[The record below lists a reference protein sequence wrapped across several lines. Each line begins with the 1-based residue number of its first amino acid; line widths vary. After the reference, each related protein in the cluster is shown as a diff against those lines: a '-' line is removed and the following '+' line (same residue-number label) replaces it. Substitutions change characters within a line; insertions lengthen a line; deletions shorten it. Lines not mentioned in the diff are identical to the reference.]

1 MSERAYDEHFRFVKE
16 DNEQNLDLMG
26 DGAFL
31 KNDSELTYE
40 EHKSRKVTPCEM
52 ASLEQFNI
60 DKECT
65 KSSNEY
71 ETEIDSLKEKIE
83 EFGKCEIMMKLGHQL
98 RENKLKREINTLKS
112 EKEELQSLSIK
123 QSHMIMILTHQMAL
137 KDINIQELKVKID
150 ELSKKEE

>member
-1 MSERAYDEHFRFVKE
+1 MK
-16 DNEQNLDLMG
+16 NECLNLIG

-31 KNDSELTYE
+31 KDDSELTYE
-40 EHKSRKVTPCEM
+40 EHKSRKITPCEM

-60 DKECT
+60 DKECP
-65 KSSNEY
+65 KSANEY

-123 QSHMIMILTHQMAL
+123 QSHMTMILTHQKAL
-137 KDINIQELKVKID
+137 KDIEIRELKQKLA
-150 ELSKKEE
+150 EFSPKAES

>member
-1 MSERAYDEHFRFVKE
+1 MK
-16 DNEQNLDLMG
+16 NECLNLIG

-31 KNDSELTYE
+31 KDDSELTYE
-40 EHKSRKVTPCEM
+40 EVKSR
-52 ASLEQFNI
+52 NI
-60 DKECT
+60 INYDKENLKT
-65 KSSNEY
+65 IDEY

-83 EFGKCEIMMKLGHQL
+83 EFGKCETMIKVGHQL

-112 EKEELQSLSIK
+112 EKEELQSLSVK

-150 ELSKKEE
+150 ELSKKEES

>member
-1 MSERAYDEHFRFVKE
+1 MEMNERVYDEHFRFIKE
-16 DNEQNLDLMG
+16 DDT
-26 DGAFL
+26 
-31 KNDSELTYE
+31 ELTYE

-60 DKECT
+60 DKECP
-65 KSSNEY
+65 KSICDY
-71 ETEIDSLKEKIE
+71 EREIATLKDKVDELE
-83 EFGKCEIMMKLGHQL
+83 KCEKMQKLGYSL
-98 RENKLKREINTLKS
+98 ETNKLKREINTLKS

-150 ELSKKEE
+150 ELSKKED

>member
-1 MSERAYDEHFRFVKE
+1 MNKRAYVEHFRFVKE
-16 DNEQNLDLMG
+16 DDI
-26 DGAFL
+26 
-31 KNDSELTYE
+31 ELTYE

-52 ASLEQFNI
+52 ASLEKFNI

-65 KSSNEY
+65 KSSSEY

-83 EFGKCEIMMKLGHQL
+83 EFGKCETMIKVGHQL

-112 EKEELQSLSIK
+112 GKEELQFLGIK

-137 KDINIQELKVKID
+137 KDIEIRELKVKID